1 MIGEY
6 PDLEPGRLN
15 DCRLDC
21 DISRLEGRRR
31 WEEVGLWVGVRGGE
45 DMIERII
52 VESQHGWIL
61 FGASELGEV

>member
-21 DISRLEGRRR
+21 DISRLEGRLR
-31 WEEVGLWVGVRGGE
+31 WDEVGLCVGVRGGE

-52 VESQHGWIL
+52 VESQDSAKML
-61 FGASELGEV
+61 GASELGKV

>member
-1 MIGEY
+1 VIGEY

-31 WEEVGLWVGVRGGE
+31 WDEVGLWVGVRGGE
-45 DMIERII
+45 DMVEIVI
-52 VESQHGWIL
+52 VEAQDRAEM
-61 FGASELGEV
+61 FGASELGRV